1 MSVGWF
7 GGWAKSYV
15 QVEYANM
22 LNLGHIF
29 VFWLIFIDY
38 IAVSA
43 LKMLKACL
51 SIFFQ
56 FCRILLFLNFI
67 EFIA

>member
-1 MSVGWF
+1 MAAIALSQNNSIF
-7 GGWAKSYV
+7 LHIYRSKNAQFRSYFCILV
-15 QVEYANM
+15 K
-22 LNLGHIF
+22 
-29 VFWLIFIDY
+29 IDY
-38 IAVSA
+38 ISVSA